1 MADTTFLPPA
11 SLAERIAPTEPC
23 APLAWPCTA
32 PARPMLRGVVHDPTA
47 RRMGGVAG
55 HAGLF
60 STGDDL
66 AIVRADDPGRGQ
78 LEGRA
83 RAVAAHRRHD
93 DSAGDARRRCSRCG
107 AWAGTS
113 TPAISANRGELLP
126 VGSFGHTGFT
136 GTSIWIDPLTRTFV
150 IVLSNRV
157 HPAGK
162 GDATPLR
169 ARVASVVASAIPD
182 AVVPPQVALTGHRL
196 RPGAGAEPA
205 AACRRRFR
213 PASTSCAPRDSRG

>member
-1 MADTTFLPPA
+1 
-11 SLAERIAPTEPC
+11 
-23 APLAWPCTA
+23 
-32 PARPMLRGVVHDPTA
+32 MLRGVVHDPTA

-66 AIVRADDPGRGQ
+66 AIF
-78 LEGRA
+78 A
-83 RAVAAHRRHD
+83 RMILAGGSWKGARVLSPLTVAEMMRPA
-93 DSAGDARRRCSRCG
+93 
-107 AWAGTS
+107 
-113 TPAISANRGELLP
+113 TPAGMQPVRGLGWDIDTSYSANRGELLP
-126 VGSFGHTGFT
+126 IGSFGHTGFT

-150 IVLSNRV
+150 IVLTNRV

-182 AVVPPQVALTGHRL
+182 AVVPPHVALTGTDF
-196 RPGAGAEPA
+196 GAGPVAGPA
-205 AACRRRFR
+205 AAAGAGSNRHRR
-213 PASTSCAPRDSRG
+213 PARRGVRAAEGPAHRAW